1 MPLSSDSFAELK
13 KKKKLYARE
22 AMFAVLEIFY
32 MYFYLGGINMC
43 KNHQIVQLRKVLSA
57 HFNVCVCV
65 YLLNHFSCV

>member
-1 MPLSSDSFAELK
+1 
-13 KKKKLYARE
+13 
-22 AMFAVLEIFY
+22 MFAVLEIFY

-65 YLLNHFSCV
+65 YCSITSVVSDSL